1 VNAPLEHVA
10 IAAWLYLVV
19 LGTLI
24 AFSAGGP
31 SPDLQREN
39 SRESRVKKTTR
50 PLEKPHFPLGN
61 AFLSQ

>member
-1 VNAPLEHVA
+1 
-10 IAAWLYLVV
+10 V